1 MLLFVFVLRKEVF
14 ILENERSI
22 KKEFFFIVLPLLLI
36 IYFVGFQKYT
46 FTEEYTKKNAGYEEV
61 LAEKKVSHKMLLKK
75 DCSLKAKEQCYKSFV
90 YKASLPKHLYLK
102 FYFFTFYE

>member
-1 MLLFVFVLRKEVF
+1 M
-14 ILENERSI
+14 ENEKSL

-46 FTEEYTKKNAGYEEV
+46 FTEEYTKKNAGYEQV
-61 LAEKKVSHKMLLKK
+61 LAAKKVSHQMIQKK
-75 DCSLKAKEQCYKSFV
+75 NCSAKTKNECYKSFV